1 VAIDDTS
8 APPAPPAD
16 DKDWTWVLGAPC
28 PDCGV
33 VASTVAAGQVAGLL
47 RETAAAW
54 QLALAGPDIR
64 QRPAPAVWSVLEYGG
79 HCRDV
84 YLVFAGRLA
93 LMLDQDDPEFAN
105 WDQDATALEKRYWE
119 GDPAVVADELGAAA
133 ESAARAFDAVT
144 ADEWSRT
151 GRRSNGSVFTVESLG
166 RYLAHD
172 LVHHLHDVGQP
183 L

>member
-1 VAIDDTS
+1 
-8 APPAPPAD
+8 
-16 DKDWTWVLGAPC
+16 
-28 PDCGV
+28 
-33 VASTVAAGQVAGLL
+33 
-47 RETAAAW
+47 
-54 QLALAGPDIR
+54 
-64 QRPAPAVWSVLEYGG
+64 VLEYGG

-93 LMLDQDDPEFAN
+93 LMLEQDDPEFAN
-105 WDQDATALEKRYWE
+105 WDQDATALDKRYWE

-144 ADEWSRT
+144 ADEWLRT

-166 RYLAHD
+166 RYLSHD

-183 L
+183 LEQR